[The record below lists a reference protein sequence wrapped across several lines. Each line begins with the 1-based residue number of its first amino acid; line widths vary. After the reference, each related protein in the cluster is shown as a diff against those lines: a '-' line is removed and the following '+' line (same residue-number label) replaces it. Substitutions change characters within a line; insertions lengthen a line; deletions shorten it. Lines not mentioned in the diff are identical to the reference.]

1 MPRGARPPN
10 IAIADAYRSVLIDD
24 IPRFKPDEKNPV
36 KRFAI
41 LIDTLYERKVKLLA
55 SAAGAPQDLHRGT
68 HIAMEFQRTVS
79 RLMEMQSQEY
89 LEMRQDTE
97 RARLNAQDRAVG
109 GGMTG

>member
-1 MPRGARPPN
+1 M
-10 IAIADAYRSVLIDD
+10 LIDD

-55 SAAGAPQDLHRGT
+55 SAAGAPHDLYRGT

-79 RLMEMQSQEY
+79 RLMEMQSKDY
-89 LEMRQDTE
+89 LEARQD
-97 RARLNAQDRAVG
+97 AA
-109 GGMTG
+109 